1 MNTNSSMTLGRLTVE
16 NGSIIG
22 FLLIMGGFFA
32 ELYEKCVVEIG
43 GFSAFCEK
51 PFQEYSS
58 WLFIGGTILIILSVI
73 FREKD
78 K

>member
-1 MNTNSSMTLGRLTVE
+1 
-16 NGSIIG
+16 
-22 FLLIMGGFFA
+22 MGGFFA
-32 ELYEKCVVEIG
+32 ELYEKCAVEIG

-58 WLFIGGTILIILSVI
+58 WLFIGGTILIILSMI

>member
-1 MNTNSSMTLGRLTVE
+1 LE
-16 NGSIIG
+16 NGLIIG
-22 FLLIMGGFFA
+22 FLLILGGFFA
-32 ELYEKCVVEIG
+32 AQYEKCAIEIA

-73 FREKD
+73 SRGKD
-78 K
+78 E